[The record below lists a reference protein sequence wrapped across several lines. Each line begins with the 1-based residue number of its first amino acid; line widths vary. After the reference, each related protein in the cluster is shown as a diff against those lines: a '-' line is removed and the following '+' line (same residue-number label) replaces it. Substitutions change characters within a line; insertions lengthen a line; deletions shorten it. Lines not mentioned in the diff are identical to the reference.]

1 MSEKKLLLTGS
12 TGFVGK
18 YLLHQILETT
28 AYDVTINL
36 RPKKNLSAQERFKK
50 EFLQSTLF
58 GTPTQQHALM
68 NRITI
73 LEKET
78 QDIKPADI
86 SSIHIVL
93 HCAANTR
100 FFDPAETILRDNVM
114 SVKALVAAANE
125 SKVCEKFLFVSTC
138 YVHPKD
144 NSTKGTPSL
153 LPLDLPQASFINTY
167 AYSKYQAETYLSQ
180 QLTACKPEICR
191 LSCVGA
197 PLGYLAAHPF
207 RGGAHLGTLELI
219 LSQKL
224 LYVWLPMRTKVN
236 IIPVDIAVSA
246 ILKQLSQPPPKKTI
260 VKQFCAPDANPSY
273 TLALDHFHTYI
284 QTHYQDLVKNIYF
297 SLTDSFDDFTQIVS
311 NLFHMRSGIPLL
323 LKANQSIEYIAH
335 SPYFES
341 SLSDSDLPSITP
353 DQHLDL
359 SCKYILRGLQ
369 EAELKKGIP
378 LTQSDKV
385 MKCLDNY
392 TVNVRITPSED
403 WLNLSVPQIRDGLY
417 HGMVSNRKF
426 CAVLKEDGWRHG
438 GSLDYNSVSQVLT
451 TRGTEEADIQYA
463 WDHPIDLHRPVR
475 FFIFT
480 GPSGKIQTIVGQL
493 NHVFTDGMGILV
505 PLPSMFAFVGHAIP
519 TQMSLQP
526 EKRPHAL
533 PLWEDLWIGV
543 RYGAWL
549 VADVLKQCFTTHT
562 SLPAPT
568 IATFETK
575 SVPQYSG
582 MTFTES
588 YLYDVLQVTQQ
599 PARVCIP
606 ANVGSLAQRV
616 KHASANITAG
626 LYTDFSPSDTKEQ
639 LTEKFKVFRSVTAR
653 VVTLFLG
660 SFLASV
666 FPWAV
671 KQALGSISIIFSS
684 LYCPT
689 FDQKIGMNVVTPLQ
703 PSNTLGITAL
713 TVKEGVHHCIV
724 SRTEP
729 AKDIE
734 ARLLKVW
741 NQYSQTAH

>member
-1 MSEKKLLLTGS
+1 MTVKTLLLTGA

-28 AYDVTINL
+28 SYQVIINL
-36 RPKKNLSAQERFKK
+36 RPKKNLSAQDRFKK
-50 EFLQSTLF
+50 EFLHCTLF
-58 GTPTQQHALM
+58 GTATQQQALM
-68 NRITI
+68 NRVSV

-78 QDIKPADI
+78 QEIKAADV
-86 SSIHIVL
+86 SSIQIIL
-93 HCAANTR
+93 HCAANTK
-100 FFDPAETILRDNVM
+100 FFDNPDTILRDNVQ
-114 SVKALVAAANE
+114 SVKALVSAANE
-125 SKVCEKFLFVSTC
+125 AKCCERFLFVSTC

-144 NSTKGTPSL
+144 NSTKGAPSV
-153 LPLDLPQASFINTY
+153 LPPDLPQSSFINTY

-180 QLTACKPEICR
+180 QLNVCKPEICR

-224 LYVWLPMRTKVN
+224 TYVWLPMRTKVN
-236 IIPVDIAVSA
+236 VVPVDIAVSA
-246 ILKQLSQPPPKKTI
+246 ILKQLSQNAPKKII

-273 TLALDHFHTYI
+273 SLSLDHFHTYI
-284 QTHYQDLVKNIYF
+284 QTHYEDLVKNIYF
-297 SLTDSFDDFTQIVS
+297 SLTDSFDDFTQIIS
-311 NLFHMRSGIPLL
+311 NVFHMRSAISLL
-323 LKANQSIEYIAH
+323 LKANQSIAYISH
-335 SPYFES
+335 SPYFETS
-341 SLSDSDLPSITP
+341 FTESDLPQITP

-378 LTQSDKV
+378 FTQGDKI
-385 MKCLDNY
+385 MKCLDNN
-392 TVNVRITPSED
+392 TINVKI
-403 WLNLSVPQIRDGLY
+403 NLTEEWIQLSIPEIRDRLY

-438 GSLDYNSVSQVLT
+438 GSLDYDSISQVLT
-451 TRGTEEADIQYA
+451 TRGTEEDDIQYA

-475 FFIFT
+475 FFLFT
-480 GPSGKIQTIVGQL
+480 DPANKIQRVVGQL

-519 TQMSLQP
+519 TQISLQP

-562 SLPAPT
+562 TLPAPT

-575 SVPQYSG
+575 SVPQHSG

-588 YLYDVLQVTQQ
+588 YLYDVLQATQQ

-653 VVTLFLG
+653 VLTLFLG
-660 SFLASV
+660 SFLATV

-671 KQALGSISIIFSS
+671 KQAIGSISMVFSS

-729 AKDIE
+729 AKDVQM
-734 ARLLKVW
+734 RLTKLWK
-741 NQYSQTAH
+741 SE